1 VSVEKEEV
9 VESDAVVDD
18 DDVLVFL
25 NFGKFAGKIT
35 CEILPSKISLSLLGL
50 S

>member
-1 VSVEKEEV
+1 MSVEKEEV

-18 DDVLVFL
+18 DVLVFL
-25 NFGKFAGKIT
+25 NFGTFAGKST